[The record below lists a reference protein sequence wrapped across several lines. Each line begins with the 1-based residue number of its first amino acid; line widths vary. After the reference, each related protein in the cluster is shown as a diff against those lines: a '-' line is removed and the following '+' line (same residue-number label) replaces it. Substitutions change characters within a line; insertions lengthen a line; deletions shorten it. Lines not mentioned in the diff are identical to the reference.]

1 MKQAIRENRQGK
13 VRVAEHLMLEG
24 YPDVALLSS
33 RMEVCEVIHDD
44 HTPTVWL
51 IGYPPEFEPLVVGQ
65 RPPEYQAI
73 FTRHLVAGPP
83 TLTFRPA
90 GYARQLQEFK
100 EASDEWLRRIVGYAL
115 SEQG

>member
-44 HTPTVWL
+44 HTPTV
-51 IGYPPEFEPLVVGQ
+51 
-65 RPPEYQAI
+65 
-73 FTRHLVAGPP
+73 
-83 TLTFRPA
+83 
-90 GYARQLQEFK
+90 
-100 EASDEWLRRIVGYAL
+100 
-115 SEQG
+115 